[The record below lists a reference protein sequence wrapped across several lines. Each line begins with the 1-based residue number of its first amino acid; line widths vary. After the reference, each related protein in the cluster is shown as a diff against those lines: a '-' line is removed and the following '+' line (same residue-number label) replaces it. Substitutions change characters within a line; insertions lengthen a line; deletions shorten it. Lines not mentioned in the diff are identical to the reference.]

1 MGGDSD
7 YGNEIVNRG
16 GEYSYEHRCNSGGR
30 YGTQGRRKTTVTED
44 KVENNDVNKIGNDV

>member
-16 GEYSYEHRCNSGGR
+16 EEYSCEHKCNWGGR
-30 YGTQGRRKTTVTED
+30 YGTQGRRKTTATED
-44 KVENNDVNKIGNDV
+44 KVEDNDVNKIGNDV